1 MAISNQPS
9 AIRKMAIGGNSH
21 QRSGRFFLRK
31 NLSAGIA
38 ISGQG
43 GFFCEKTSQ
52 RSERG
57 KCYKTPLFFADS
69 RRLTADGYSRRRL
82 TAIPCL
88 ILMLCCFLLQPLEA
102 NETVELSGDTAEI
115 AISGQG
121 GFSTKNLSAVRK
133 ERFGLSKPSL
143 LTADCRRLIAMRID
157 KIAYYI
163 DTALV
168 GETTEQYNT
177 LSHQAAVR
185 VADRLSQYAIQQS
198 IKKLYATQQYSQI
211 QVYAQEHP
219 NGVALTYQLTSFAR
233 IKAVV
238 VAGIPPN
245 EFRSAIE
252 NVIKSKP
259 GGRYVPA
266 IAKTDIIYIK
276 RICREHGY
284 FNAQVTVADV
294 LTEDGVLTYQ
304 ITPGAPSTIKRLQI
318 QGNSAI
324 SNNRLRAACGFSIR
338 QPVYNKAD
346 VDTDVAAMET
356 LYRKNN
362 YPTATI
368 QIEFTAKTGLLQ
380 FQINEGKRVALNFV
394 SDADRFSLKQQRTF
408 KEEIGKLISTGSP
421 SLWERRIKAYFEGE
435 GYHGTTVQENT
446 LDASSVQLTINPG
459 TQYRVTSVTFSGNYA
474 FSDANLRREMT
485 VKPTGRF
492 LWNLRISN
500 IIARFLSQR
509 EQKRF
514 FYAADLEKDEHRLDI
529 LYDRAGYPNAVIEIT
544 DKKQPVNGR
553 NIGEVAIHVSV
564 TENYREVI
572 HRCTISGNQAIGT
585 PTLLRRLENELPLP
599 QPNASFEK
607 TVYRNVVIKAY
618 HEFGYIGVKVDDE
631 YISETPVFDVN
642 GDFSESLAEGELSL
656 EIFDAFKKHNLALTG
671 LSMATNVGNRWSI
684 QDTQG
689 NPRYTLKQETTH
701 LEVFEHG
708 ILNLTVEAEGERV
721 AFGKFYFEGDTDVV
735 KQHVLKR
742 EVRHLEGNLWTSDGL
757 SRALQNLYGLGIF
770 RGVQYRR
777 VQAAPLETEKTNG
790 NESVKGLDGGNPH
803 PVLKT
808 SDVLIT
814 VEKQEKPTTYRYGGG
829 YSFAEGWRGSLE
841 LTNSNFLF
849 KRNIQGS
856 FLGRLGW
863 RDELGYLVDARLT
876 EPWLISR
883 TRGTLQ
889 VSAKKLEID
898 DNVRALQ
905 GSFILSRKLGESYHL
920 DLRYSYR
927 DLAVGSQV
935 GFFSEKTSQPSAKTQ
950 ALQETSSLA
959 DSRLLMADG
968 YSRTTVSSLR
978 FSWTYDSLVQH
989 LNPIGGMLNEVT
1001 LEYAG
1006 GLLQGETSFIK
1017 TTTDTQ
1023 YYQKLIGD
1031 IVLATAVRLGVTTG
1045 LRSNRRAELISFE
1058 RFWAGGSTTVRGY
1071 AERSLGPEHI
1081 AGIHRGDVQFIFNT
1095 ELRFPIYS
1103 IVRGAF
1109 FFDAGNVWDSLA
1121 DIETLTRLPS
1131 AVGTGLYLDFGA
1143 LTVGLDYAIPLVSVP
1158 SSPDTRRAHF
1168 RLGSTF

>member
-1 MAISNQPS
+1 MAISNQQSEEMVIGS
-9 AIRKMAIGGNSH
+9 ASTPFSYRLSVKRKTFMSRVSLFNRLLTTDYR
-21 QRSGRFFLRK
+21 QPFLW
-31 NLSAGIA
+31 L
-38 ISGQG
+38 
-43 GFFCEKTSQ
+43 
-52 RSERG
+52 
-57 KCYKTPLFFADS
+57 L
-69 RRLTADGYSRRRL
+69 
-82 TAIPCL
+82 
-88 ILMLCCFLLQPLEA
+88 LCCCLLQPLEA
-102 NETVELSGDTAEI
+102 NETVELSGDTKAEKI
-115 AISGQG
+115 
-121 GFSTKNLSAVRK
+121 T
-133 ERFGLSKPSL
+133 
-143 LTADCRRLIAMRID
+143 TRID

-177 LSHQAAVR
+177 LSHQTAVR

-380 FQINEGKRVALNFV
+380 FLINEGKRVALNFV

-421 SLWERRIKAYFEGE
+421 SLWERRIKAYFEDE

-572 HRCTISGNQAIGT
+572 HRCTISGNQAIDT
-585 PTLLRRLENELPLP
+585 PTLLQRLENELPLP

-656 EIFDAFKKHNLALTG
+656 EIFDAFKKHNLPLTG

-883 TRGTLQ
+883 MRGTLQ

-927 DLAVGSQV
+927 DLN
-935 GFFSEKTSQPSAKTQ
+935 QPVPQ
-950 ALQETSSLA
+950 MMPETSTEIGLPKEQNPFS
-959 DSRLLMADG
+959 
-968 YSRTTVSSLR
+968 TTVSSLR